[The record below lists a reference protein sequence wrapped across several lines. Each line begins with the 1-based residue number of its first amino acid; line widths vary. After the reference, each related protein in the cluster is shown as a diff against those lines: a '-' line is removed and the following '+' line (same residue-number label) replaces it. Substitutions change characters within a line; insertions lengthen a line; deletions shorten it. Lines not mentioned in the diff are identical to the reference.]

1 MKIWSD
7 DKEDDESAKKYV
19 QPSKDDFEQVLEYT
33 PWDWS
38 KAEDVD
44 AGEIVY
50 ESSDFLPEHSG
61 RVVRVFSTIEKR
73 GGKARSKGSDAIRT
87 VIWDKDVHRPVGGQN
102 KTLRIRTWRNN
113 LLDKLHDL
121 ADETS
126 EYMAKCGQCGSLM
139 VIRDGQYGKFYG
151 CREYPDCQNTRQLEE

>member
-7 DKEDDESAKKYV
+7 DEEDDESAKKYV
-19 QPSKDDFEQVLEYT
+19 RPSKDDFEQVLEYT

-38 KAEDVD
+38 EVEDAD

-50 ESSDFLPEHSG
+50 ESSDFLPDHTG
-61 RVVRVFSTIEKR
+61 RVVRVFSTIDKMR
-73 GGKARSKGSDAIRT
+73 GKARSKGSDAIRT
-87 VIWDKDVHRPVGGQN
+87 LIWDKEAHRPVGGRN
-102 KTLRIRTWRNN
+102 KTIRIRTWRNN

-126 EYMAKCGQCGSLM
+126 EYMMKCDQCGSMM
-139 VIRDGQYGKFYG
+139 VIRDGKHGRFYG
-151 CREYPDCQNTRQLEE
+151 CREYPDCQNTKDIVE